1 MNSDHFKN
9 LIERSEEFINENS
22 KDLYHICLKELNL
35 KLDEKNLYELLRIE
49 FIPIYLQLINL
60 TKEKHNTVFL
70 GIAGVNGSG
79 KTTLS
84 RFLSLLLQH
93 DGFYTVTFSMD
104 DLYPTKEERQLIA
117 RKIDPALGTRLM
129 YDNMLVKKIFNGLKN
144 WKSPISIPKFDK
156 SIDDRFPESQWQ
168 KIEKKPDFI
177 IIEGVF
183 TFVQPVSDTELSD
196 TDKYIN
202 SKVKD
207 LSDSYN
213 FMDLKI
219 VLLAES
225 IENVIMFRKQ
235 QEIELRKKKGDLFGM
250 SPKEVENFILYF
262 KTYLQRY
269 TWVLEKNPIIDFVYI
284 FNSERKI
291 TKISSPK
298 YNFIFYSSQKSSL
311 NIQSFNNS

>member
-1 MNSDHFKN
+1 MNREHFKN
-9 LIERSEEFINENS
+9 LIERSEDFMKENS
-22 KDLYHICLKELNL
+22 KYLFQICLKDLNL
-35 KLDEKNLYELLRIE
+35 KLNEKNLYELLMIE
-49 FIPIYLQLINL
+49 FIPIYLHLLKIANKKQDTI
-60 TKEKHNTVFL
+60 FL

-84 RFLSLLLQH
+84 RFLSLLLQNE
-93 DGFYTVTFSMD
+93 GYYAITFSMD
-104 DLYPTKEERQLIA
+104 DLYPTKEERLLIA
-117 RKIDPALGTRLM
+117 KKIDPALKTRLM
-129 YDNMLVKKIFNGLKN
+129 YDNMLVKKIFNELN
-144 WKSPISIPKFDK
+144 DWKRPISIPKFDK
-156 SIDDRFPESQWQ
+156 SIDDRFPESHWQ
-168 KIEKKPDFI
+168 KIEKKPDFV

-183 TFVQPVSDTELSD
+183 TFAQPVSDAELSK

-202 SKVKD
+202 SKVRD
-207 LSDSYN
+207 LSNSYN

-250 SPKEVENFILYF
+250 DPKEVENFILYF

-269 TWVLEKNPIIDFVYI
+269 TWVLENNPIIDFVYI

-298 YNFIFYSSQKSSL
+298 YGFIY
-311 NIQSFNNS
+311 